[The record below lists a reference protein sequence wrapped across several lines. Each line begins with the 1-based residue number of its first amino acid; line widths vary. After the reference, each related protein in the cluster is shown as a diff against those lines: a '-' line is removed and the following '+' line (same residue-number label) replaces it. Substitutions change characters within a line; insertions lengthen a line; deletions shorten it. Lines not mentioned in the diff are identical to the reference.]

1 MCNLLTKDLLLI
13 MRYLLLLILS
23 LIVSACGDYDE
34 LHSAPILM
42 SRAEVESSIK
52 MEAPRSLKSIGAT
65 ALHKQAL
72 YIVEHYQGIHVFDNS
87 NSSVPVKIGFIRV
100 PGIWHIAM
108 IGGQLVSDNS
118 RDILSFNLADPLHP
132 VLQARAKD
140 LLMPPPSKYDPYYW
154 GNSPDTMI
162 VGYRDT
168 VIRMTGGMR

>member
-1 MCNLLTKDLLLI
+1 
-13 MRYLLLLILS
+13 MRYLLLIILL
-23 LIVSACGDYDE
+23 LIVNSCGDYDE

-52 MEAPRSLKSIGAT
+52 MEAPQSLNSLGAT
-65 ALHKQAL
+65 ASHEQAL
-72 YIVEHYQGIHVFDNS
+72 YIVEHYKGIHVIDNS
-87 NSSVPVKIGFIRV
+87 NPSSPVKTGFIRV

-108 IGGQLVSDNS
+108 IGGQLISDNS
-118 RDILSFNLADPLHP
+118 RDILSFDITDALHP

-154 GNSPDTMI
+154 GNSPDTMV

-168 VIRMTGGMR
+168 VIGMTGGMM